1 METKSNKR
9 LYWGFIIAAGIVLCL
24 FSLCVSLKLIAPLS
38 IQTPINGDIKCS
50 FRLESDRETRSF
62 VIPKDSELFND
73 IVEWKSTTRWY
84 HISVVSYYPWME
96 LSSGQNTDDWLSI
109 NIWTD
114 QIIVNS
120 KMGQHVSCFFTD
132 KDRAIRKRIEDY
144 YYSLPKEE
152 PEPDGEAVE
161 E

>member
-9 LYWGFIIAAGIVLCL
+9 LYWGIIIAAGIVLCL

-38 IQTPINGDIKCS
+38 IQTPINEDIKCS

-73 IVEWKSTTRWY
+73 IVEWKSTKRWY
-84 HISVVSYYPWME
+84 YISVVSYYPWME

-109 NIWTD
+109 NIWKD
-114 QIIVNS
+114 RIIVNS
-120 KMGQHVSCFFTD
+120 KMGQHVSCFYTD
-132 KDRAIRKRIEDY
+132 KDRAIRNRIRNLFHRKITKSAAPD
-144 YYSLPKEE
+144 EE
-152 PEPDGEAVE
+152 
-161 E
+161 